1 SELADVCRTAG
12 IDRPLLI
19 TDAGLAALPITKQ
32 ALDLLE
38 AAGLPAAMFSNVQP
52 NPVDSN
58 VEAGIAAFRAGNHDG
73 VVAFGGGSG
82 LDTGKVIAFMAGQT
96 RPLWDFEDVG
106 DWWTRADAEK
116 IAPIVAVPTT
126 AGTGSEVGRAGVI
139 TQEA

>member
-1 SELADVCRTAG
+1 MNAPTANWSYPTSIRFGPGRISELADVCRTAG
-12 IDRPLLI
+12 IDRPLLV

-38 AAGLPAAMFSNVQP
+38 VAGRPAAMFSNVQP

-82 LDTGKVIAFMAGQT
+82 LDTRQG
-96 RPLWDFEDVG
+96 
-106 DWWTRADAEK
+106 
-116 IAPIVAVPTT
+116 
-126 AGTGSEVGRAGVI
+126 
-139 TQEA
+139 